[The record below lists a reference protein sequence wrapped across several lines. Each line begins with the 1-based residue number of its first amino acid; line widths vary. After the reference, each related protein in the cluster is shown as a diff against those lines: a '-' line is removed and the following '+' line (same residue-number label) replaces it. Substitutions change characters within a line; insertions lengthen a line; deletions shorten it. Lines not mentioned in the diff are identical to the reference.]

1 VIVRAE
7 EDTDADG
14 KPDKWETYGDAR
26 LTSVA
31 FDTSHRGVPDRRLTY
46 GPGGS
51 ATLEVDSE
59 GDGRLLAK

>member
-1 VIVRAE
+1 MRAT

-14 KPDKWETYGDAR
+14 KVDKWETYGDAR

-31 FDTSHRGVPDRRLTY
+31 FDTAGRGVPDRRLTY
-46 GPGGS
+46 GPGGD
-51 ATLEVDSE
+51 AKMEIDPE